1 MPASLLDPQRDD
13 TVAPWSTAA
22 LGHSLM
28 RYVNMQVNVTTP
40 NSTSPTNSTGVPG
53 GQSNGSSAWAAQ
65 ERVQTLCMVTFQTS
79 LIAMMSSYAM
89 SRMPDQLRGQPIV
102 DTVPY
107 HIARASTYLAFYVAI
122 FSAVWLVIGHICS
135 VIAMIGIAP
144 GY

>member
-1 MPASLLDPQRDD
+1 
-13 TVAPWSTAA
+13 
-22 LGHSLM
+22 
-28 RYVNMQVNVTTP
+28 MQVNVTTP